1 MSELIV
7 SRDTPGIAIVAFNR
21 PKKRNA
27 INFVTWKGLRDHFHN
42 LGADAQVRVIILTG
56 KGGYFSAGADISEF
70 PEHRAN
76 AELGLEYDRVADEC
90 SRAIMSCPKPTIAA
104 AEGFCVGGGLGLALC
119 CDFRVAKS
127 NAQFGIP
134 ASRLGIVYGTVDTR
148 NLLNVVGLAGAKR
161 ILYTGERLDAQTA
174 FQLGL
179 VDEVTEGSAMDCAL
193 ELAGKMSSNAPLSVR
208 ASKEILDRLAKGQT
222 DELETRVNDLVAEA
236 FDSEDYA
243 EGVKAFGEKRTP
255 QFKGR

>member
-7 SRDTPGIAIVAFNR
+7 RRDKPGIAVVAFNR

-27 INFVTWKGLRDHFHN
+27 INFVTWKGLRDHFRD
-42 LGADAQVRVIILTG
+42 LGADAEVRVIILTG
-56 KGGYFSAGADISEF
+56 EGGYFSAGADISEF
-70 PEHRAN
+70 PKHRAN
-76 AELGLEYDRVADEC
+76 AELGLEYDRVAEEC
-90 SRAIMSCPKPTIAA
+90 SQAIMNCPKPTIAA

-134 ASRLGIVYGTVDTR
+134 ASKLGIVYGTLDTR

-161 ILYTGERLDAQTA
+161 ILYTGERVDAQTA
-174 FQLGL
+174 FRLGL
-179 VDEVTEGSAMDCAL
+179 VDAITEGSAMDCAL
-193 ELAGKMSSNAPLSVR
+193 ELAGKMVSNAPLSV
-208 ASKEILDRLAKGQT
+208 AGSKEILDRLAKGQV
-222 DELETRVNDLVAEA
+222 DALETRVNDLVAEA

>member
-1 MSELIV
+1 MNELVVRRDNPAVAVV
-7 SRDTPGIAIVAFNR
+7 SINR

-27 INFVTWKGLRDHFHN
+27 INFATWKGLRDHFRD
-42 LGADAQVRVIILTG
+42 LGADPEIRVVILTG
-56 KGGYFSAGADISEF
+56 EGGYFSAGADISEF

-76 AELGLEYDRVADEC
+76 AELGLEYDRVAEEC
-90 SRAIMSCPKPTIAA
+90 TQAIMGCPKPTIAA

-119 CDFRVAKS
+119 CDFRVGKDGT
-127 NAQFGIP
+127 QFGIP
-134 ASRLGIVYGTVDTR
+134 AARLGIVYGSVDTQ

-161 ILYTGERLDAQTA
+161 ILYTGERVDAKTA

-179 VDEVTEGSAMDCAL
+179 IDEITEGSAMDCAL
-193 ELAGKMSSNAPLSVR
+193 ALAAKMSSNAPLSVG
-208 ASKEILDRLAKGQT
+208 ASKQIIDRLAKGQT
-222 DELETRVNDLVAEA
+222 DDLEERISALAAEA